1 MITNQGWGAIP
12 ILQYDKNMTF
22 FEIYQERKNQPT
34 PAQRWVTEVAMLTDR
49 SEQTVRMWL
58 SGVQIPDSNVI
69 KVLAQHFKCKASDLF
84 PAQNA

>member
-1 MITNQGWGAIP
+1 
-12 ILQYDKNMTF
+12 MTF
-22 FEIYQERKNQPT
+22 FEIYNEKKNQPT

-58 SGVQIPDSNVI
+58 SGVQIPDCNVV

-84 PAQNA
+84 PQQNA